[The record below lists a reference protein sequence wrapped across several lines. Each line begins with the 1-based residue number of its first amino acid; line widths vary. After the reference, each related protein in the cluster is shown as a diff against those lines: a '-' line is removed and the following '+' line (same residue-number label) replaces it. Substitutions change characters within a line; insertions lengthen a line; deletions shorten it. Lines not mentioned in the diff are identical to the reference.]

1 MNASPGNAFDNASF
15 DERLSAFLDRALTT
29 DEEAD
34 LLHILS
40 VSPDKRA
47 ALHELLDVRASFA
60 ADLAQLTVPTHLDA
74 AVLAAAGLTAAG
86 TAAAVG
92 ASSAAATTGAAA
104 GASAAAVAWWTL
116 PRAVAA
122 LVAGALLFGAGW
134 LAHIP
139 PSTDI
144 TTQHAGEQIASG
156 QGIPHGTSRDGA
168 SGMMKDGSAGT
179 THAAG
184 DAGGDAH
191 RTPPGEA
198 PRTITRTVYV
208 TRVDT
213 VLLPARAMQTAGGQ
227 VATRVDTVYVE
238 RIERVEVPVA
248 AAPVA
253 AAPVAAVEHP
263 VLRDA
268 AVTPPSWLSHIEV
281 ELAREHATTYPYI
294 DFKRLG
300 GEREQQPITALIAW
314 RLSDRHAVGVSG
326 GTRAFAQEY
335 YGMRADSLDMFQQQ
349 PTLAWAAGVYRYSLP
364 VTRGVTPQLQ
374 VSVGGTDLGPLLG
387 SRLGVAFEPVPHL
400 QFSVGVSAQM
410 LLYRYKDRMFTSQ
423 SLGLLYALGYRF

>member
-1 MNASPGNAFDNASF
+1 M
-15 DERLSAFLDRALTT
+15 
-29 DEEAD
+29 
-34 LLHILS
+34 
-40 VSPDKRA
+40 
-47 ALHELLDVRASFA
+47 
-60 ADLAQLTVPTHLDA
+60 
-74 AVLAAAGLTAAG
+74 
-86 TAAAVG
+86 
-92 ASSAAATTGAAA
+92 TG
-104 GASAAAVAWWTL
+104 WTL

-139 PSTDI
+139 PSTDV
-144 TTQHAGEQIASG
+144 TTQHAREQIAGG

-168 SGMMKDGSAGT
+168 SGVLEDGSAGT
-179 THAAG
+179 TRAAR

-213 VLLPARAMQTAGGQ
+213 VLLPAQAMQTAGGP

-238 RIERVEVPVA
+238 RIERVEVPAA

-268 AVTPPSWLSHIEV
+268 AVTPPSWLSRIEV

-300 GEREQQPITALIAW
+300 AEREQQPLTALIAW
-314 RLSDRHAVGVSG
+314 RLSERHAVGVTG

-400 QFSVGVSAQM
+400 QFSVGISAQM

-423 SLGLLYALGYRF
+423 TLGLLYALGYRF

>member
-1 MNASPGNAFDNASF
+1 MNASFDNASF
-15 DERLSAFLDRALTT
+15 DERLSAFLDRALTP

-40 VSPDKRA
+40 VSPDKRT
-47 ALHELLDVRASFA
+47 ALHDMLDIRATFA
-60 ADLAQLTVPTHLDA
+60 ADLAQETVPTHLDA
-74 AVLAAAGLTAAG
+74 AVLAAAGFTAAT
-86 TAAAVG
+86 TAAATG
-92 ASSAAATTGAAA
+92 ASSAAAATGAAA

-116 PRAVAA
+116 PRSVAA
-122 LVAGALLFGAGW
+122 LITGALLFGAGW

-139 PSTDI
+139 HSTD
-144 TTQHAGEQIASG
+144 TTGQHARDQIPG
-156 QGIPHGTSRDGA
+156 DQGIPHGT
-168 SGMMKDGSAGT
+168 MKDATPGT
-179 THAAG
+179 TRDAR
-184 DAGGDAH
+184 DAGADA
-191 RTPPGEA
+191 RITPPGEA
-198 PRTITRTVYV
+198 TRTITRTVYV

-213 VLLPARAMQTAGGQ
+213 VLLPAPVVQAAGAP
-227 VATRVDTVYVE
+227 VASRVDTVYVE

-253 AAPVAAVEHP
+253 AAEHP

-268 AVTPPSWLSHIEV
+268 SVTPPSWLSRIEV

-300 GEREQQPITALIAW
+300 AEREQQPLTALVTW
-314 RLSDRHAVGVSG
+314 RLSERHAVGVTG

-349 PTLAWAAGVYRYSLP
+349 PTLGWAAGVYRYSLP
-364 VTRGVTPQLQ
+364 VTRGVTPQLH

-387 SRLGVAFEPVPHL
+387 TRLGVALEPVPHL
-400 QFSVGVSAQM
+400 QLSVGVSAQM

-423 SLGLLYALGYRF
+423 TLGLLYALGYRF